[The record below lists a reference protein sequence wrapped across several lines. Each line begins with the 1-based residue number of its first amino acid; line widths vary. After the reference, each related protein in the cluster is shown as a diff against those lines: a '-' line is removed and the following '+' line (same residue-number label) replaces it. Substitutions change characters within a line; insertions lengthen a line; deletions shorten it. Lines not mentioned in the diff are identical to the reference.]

1 MKISM
6 PMVLGAAALAWLV
19 FGKKSAA
26 TATNSGDQSMTK
38 GTPSSLEK
46 CLESASLTDCAKFGF
61 DTGSKIADV
70 VANELKGM
78 DGVAHASLEGHM
90 TSLGA
95 YNGLGGSFYGS
106 F

>member
-19 FGKKSAA
+19 FGKKNAGSTVTPTTSPA
-26 TATNSGDQSMTK
+26 TK
-38 GTPSSLEK
+38 PSSLEK

-70 VANELKGM
+70 VANEMKGM
-78 DGVAHASLEGHM
+78 DGCAHSSLEGHM

>member
-19 FGKKSAA
+19 FGKKSAGSTVAPA
-26 TATNSGDQSMTK
+26 TSPATK
-38 GTPSSLEK
+38 PSSLEK
-46 CLESASLTDCAKFGF
+46 CLENASLTDCAKFGF
-61 DTGSKIADV
+61 DTGSKIADA
-70 VANELKGM
+70 VANEMKGM

-106 F
+106 V